1 MKTVLV
7 ANRKGGVGK
16 TMVAI
21 TLAGG
26 LAERGHV
33 VALADAD
40 PQKSSLRWL
49 KQRPEAARPI
59 RGVDWTDD
67 KDFGEAP
74 KHVDWLVIDAPGA
87 LAGHRAADLVAE
99 AEAVVTPVLSS
110 FFDVDSTRRF
120 LKEIE
125 QMKRVRKGKVT
136 VHLIANRVR
145 AGAWRCPAGRFLCPC
160 RAGADRLDHRADRL
174 CRPCRR
180 RVDGV
185 RQAAAQLCRASGA
198 MGAGHRRTRLN
209 RVRGGL
215 RHTFRNGGRLGGAD
229 RGPDGWI
236 RPGSSRRRRRGGCFA
251 PPRGSGWPTGGRQQ

>member
-145 AGAWRCPAGRFLCPC
+145 AGGR
-160 RAGADRLDHRADRL
+160 GAARLDDFFARVGQAPIASITERTAYADL
-174 CRPCRR
+174 
-180 RVDGV
+180 
-185 RQAAAQLCRASGA
+185 AAE
-198 MGAGHRRTRLN
+198 
-209 RVRGGL
+209 GL
-215 RHTFRNGGRLGGAD
+215 TVFDKPQRSYAALREQWAPVIAALG
-229 RGPDGWI
+229 
-236 RPGSSRRRRRGGCFA
+236 
-251 PPRGSGWPTGGRQQ
+251 

>member
-16 TMVAI
+16 TMVAL
-21 TLAGG
+21 TLAAG
-26 LAERGHV
+26 LAAEGHV

-40 PQKSSLRWL
+40 PQKSALRWL
-49 KQRPEAARPI
+49 KQRPDGARPI
-59 RGVDWTDD
+59 QAVDWTDD
-67 KDFGEAP
+67 RDFGDAP

-125 QMKRVRKGKVT
+125 GMKRVRKGRVA

-145 AGAWRCPAGRFLCPC
+145 GPGGRGAGRLDAFFERVGQAPIASITERTAYADLAAEGLSVFDRPQ
-160 RAGADRLDHRADRL
+160 RAY
-174 CRPCRR
+174 
-180 RVDGV
+180 
-185 RQAAAQLCRASGA
+185 AAMREQWAPVIAA
-198 MGAGHRRTRLN
+198 
-209 RVRGGL
+209 
-215 RHTFRNGGRLGGAD
+215 LG
-229 RGPDGWI
+229 
-236 RPGSSRRRRRGGCFA
+236 
-251 PPRGSGWPTGGRQQ
+251 